1 MSFLSLG
8 PVNIEVQCFGAMRE
22 YLPGAAVGNSATL
35 EIGSDAT
42 VAEAVDALGAPRRL
56 VHAILVNEDP
66 ADMSRPLKDGDRL
79 TLMPHYSGGG

>member
-1 MSFLSLG
+1 MK
-8 PVNIEVQCFGAMRE
+8 VEIVCFGAMKE
-22 YLPGAAVGNSATL
+22 YLPETAVGNSAPL
-35 EIGSDAT
+35 QVGSNAT

-66 ADMSRPLKDGDRL
+66 ADLSRPLKDGDRL

>member
-1 MSFLSLG
+1 MK
-8 PVNIEVQCFGAMRE
+8 E
-22 YLPGAAVGNSATL
+22 YLPETAIGNSAAL

-42 VAEAVDALGAPRRL
+42 VAEAVHALGAPRRL
-56 VHAILVNEDP
+56 VHAILVNGDP

>member
-1 MSFLSLG
+1 MK
-8 PVNIEVQCFGAMRE
+8 VQIVCFGAMRE
-22 YLPGAAVGNSATL
+22 YLPETAVGNSATL

-42 VAEAVDALGAPRRL
+42 VAEAVVALGAPRRL

-66 ADMSRPLKDGDRL
+66 AEMSRPLKDGDRL